1 MDLPL
6 PCPLEAGWEL
16 VRTIQ
21 LPKSHADGR
30 PMGGFSAAA
39 YQRKQDRL
47 WLLSDA
53 PTGHL
58 VPWSGLAQWLQGQ
71 REALRPGRSVL
82 LRGAMVSPCLKVLM
96 VRGW

>member
-30 PMGGFSAAA
+30 PMFGFSAAA
-39 YQRKQDRL
+39 YQRRQDRL